1 MPAKEPKREFKG
13 GDKIRVNL
21 HRGKIEDAA
30 VRAVIQHNDGWTQA
44 TGDETAKAAK
54 RTRKNGKKFPHPA
67 RWDWYYGF
75 TEKLTG
81 VFSGR

>member
-54 RTRKNGKKFPHPA
+54 RTRKNGKRLHIVS
-67 RWDWYYGF
+67 GG
-75 TEKLTG
+75 TG
-81 VFSGR
+81 LWV